1 LLLLLSFYGLYV
13 VRSQTCQT
21 TRDSVDASKKC
32 IFPFKFK
39 GVTYNGCPVDLVDK
53 DRRWCSTKVDRSG
66 NHVTGEDKYGFC
78 SNNCPIH
85 RDRPASTPS
94 FAKSNFKRKD
104 KEDPYKSCVTK
115 GGPAG
120 SGVKCQIPFV
130 FKGIQYWGCPVDLVD
145 ASETWCSTK
154 VDDKGNHITGID
166 AYVFCSSSCPKHKQ
180 EKAPDNAPESCSRP
194 GEECRPTIQCSAQ
207 FSTEQELR
215 QRICKQSDGSRG
227 TCCRDI
233 TEITGDGVLPDFGL
247 RAQDVR
253 YFKPKH

>member
-1 LLLLLSFYGLYV
+1 M
-13 VRSQTCQT
+13 
-21 TRDSVDASKKC
+21 
-32 IFPFKFK
+32 
-39 GVTYNGCPVDLVDK
+39 TYNGCPVDLVDK

-85 RDRPASTPS
+85 RDRPGSLLRSQMRTKQNCFLLSFPASTPS

-166 AYVFCSSSCPKHKQ
+166 AYGFCSSSCPKV
-180 EKAPDNAPESCSRP
+180 SMS
-194 GEECRPTIQCSAQ
+194 
-207 FSTEQELR
+207 
-215 QRICKQSDGSRG
+215 
-227 TCCRDI
+227 
-233 TEITGDGVLPDFGL
+233 
-247 RAQDVR
+247 
-253 YFKPKH
+253 